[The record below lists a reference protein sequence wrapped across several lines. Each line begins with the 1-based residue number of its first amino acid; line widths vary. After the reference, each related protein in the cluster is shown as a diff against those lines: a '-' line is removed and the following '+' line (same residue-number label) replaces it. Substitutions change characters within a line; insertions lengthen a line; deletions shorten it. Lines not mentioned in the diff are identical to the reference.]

1 MKDNRRLEI
10 RAMTRGELDLACD
23 WAAVE
28 GWNPGLYDAEC
39 FYRTDPHG
47 FFIGL
52 LDGEPI
58 GSISAVAYGKSYG
71 FLGFYIVKPD
81 YRGQGFGIQLWN
93 AGMERLQG
101 RNIGLDGVVAQQ
113 DNYKKSGFTPAYR
126 SVRYRWEADAQRS
139 VVRDVV
145 QLSEVPK
152 EKLGAYDLRL
162 FGVDRRQFLECWI
175 SRPQTESL
183 GVLHEG
189 NPVGYGVLR
198 KCRNG
203 FKMGPLFADDLD
215 IADLLFRGLTANLD
229 QGTEVFLDVPQV
241 NLAAVRLASEKAMT
255 PVFETA
261 RMYVGGAPN
270 IPVNRW
276 FSVTSFE
283 LG

>member
-1 MKDNRRLEI
+1 VKDNRRLEI
-10 RAMTRGELDLACD
+10 REMIRRELDLACD

-113 DNYKKSGFTPAYR
+113 DNYKKSGFTLAYR
-126 SVRYRWEADAQRS
+126 SVR
-139 VVRDVV
+139 
-145 QLSEVPK
+145 
-152 EKLGAYDLRL
+152 
-162 FGVDRRQFLECWI
+162 
-175 SRPQTESL
+175 
-183 GVLHEG
+183 
-189 NPVGYGVLR
+189 
-198 KCRNG
+198 
-203 FKMGPLFADDLD
+203 
-215 IADLLFRGLTANLD
+215 
-229 QGTEVFLDVPQV
+229 
-241 NLAAVRLASEKAMT
+241 
-255 PVFETA
+255 
-261 RMYVGGAPN
+261 
-270 IPVNRW
+270 
-276 FSVTSFE
+276 
-283 LG
+283 